1 VSGSIRRYNGF
12 MRIGELARRT
22 GVSER
27 SLRYY
32 EQQGMLVSD
41 RTPAGQR
48 VYREAAVD
56 RVLHIQEL
64 FAAGLHSGTIATLL
78 PCMRDADG
86 GPADTATARLGE
98 TLAAERLRLD
108 EQLREVRNHRA
119 VLDEVI
125 AAATRDGAAPN
136 G

>member
-1 VSGSIRRYNGF
+1 

-32 EQQGMLVSD
+32 EQQGLLVAR
-41 RTPAGQR
+41 RTQGGH
-48 VYREAAVD
+48 REYPEMAVD
-56 RVLHIQEL
+56 RVVHIQEL
-64 FAAGLHSGTIATLL
+64 FAAGLHSRTIFKLL

-86 GPADTATARLGE
+86 GPSAIATPLLVDE
-98 TLAAERLRLD
+98 LVAERARIDRMITDLLRSRD
-108 EQLREVRNHRA
+108 

-125 AAATRDGAAPN
+125 AGATADPAA
-136 G
+136 